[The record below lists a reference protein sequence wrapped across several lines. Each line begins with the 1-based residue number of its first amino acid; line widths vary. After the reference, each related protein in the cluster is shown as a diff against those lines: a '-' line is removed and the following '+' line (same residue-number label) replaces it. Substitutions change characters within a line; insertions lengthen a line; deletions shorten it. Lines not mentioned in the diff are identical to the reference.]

1 MTDFFSQGILMF
13 YITTPP
19 DGTPS
24 KIIEGEFPRSGTA
37 VPSPENTIAMGGRPR
52 QQCEG

>member
-24 KIIEGEFPRSGTA
+24 KIEGEFPRAGTA
-37 VPSPENTIAMGGRPR
+37 VPSPENTIATGGRPR